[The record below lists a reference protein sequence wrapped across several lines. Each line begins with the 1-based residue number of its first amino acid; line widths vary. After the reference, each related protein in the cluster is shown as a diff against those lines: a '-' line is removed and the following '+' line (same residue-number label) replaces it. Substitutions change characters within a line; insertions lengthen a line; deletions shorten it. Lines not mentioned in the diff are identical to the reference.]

1 MGIRDVRM
9 GEVGSTV
16 RVDSHGHAHCR
27 QHALSRRQ
35 FTRTAAG
42 ALAIG
47 AAFRSGLWRAGLAEA
62 HGSHEPKHIPGGTP
76 QLGGTFHLFGPT
88 PDGSFDPIDAEPATI
103 TDFNG
108 FVGLAYISGT
118 VTRTNTKTGEVR
130 TLPFVNAD
138 MRFMKGVFRGT
149 DGRTHQG
156 TFSFI

>member
-9 GEVGSTV
+9 GGVGSTV
-16 RVDSHGHAHCR
+16 HVDDRGHAHCR
-27 QHALSRRQ
+27 QHAMSRRQ
-35 FTRTAAG
+35 FARTAAG
-42 ALAIG
+42 AVAIG
-47 AAFRSGLWRAGLAEA
+47 AAYGSGLWRAGLAEA
-62 HGSHEPKHIPGGTP
+62 HSSHEPKPIPGGTP
-76 QLGGTFHLFGPT
+76 ALGGAFHVFGPT
-88 PDGSFDPIDAEPATI
+88 PDGSLDPIDAEPASI

-118 VTRTNTKTGEVR
+118 VTRTNIRTGEVR
-130 TLPFVNAD
+130 TLPFVNSD